1 MKITLTPRRSLSVS
15 LTGAAG
21 QVFVGAQP
29 AALQLVS
36 IVRVGPRGAQGD
48 PGPTGATGAAGP
60 AGATGPAG
68 PQGDPGPTGATGAT
82 GPQGPQGDPGATGA
96 TGATGPQGPAG
107 PLAGPWRT
115 SGVTGQTN
123 ATTWTAI
130 GTIHFDPSAL
140 ASPAGLTREY
150 HLHADLEV
158 VEASAGTVTAELRLV
173 DSSLAVV
180 GSVSSTLGGASSFP
194 QHCASGA
201 LTAGGSN
208 GQVRPTATTYLVQL
222 RRQGGS
228 AGDFALCHGAFVE
241 ATWS

>member
-1 MKITLTPRRSLSVS
+1 MKFVLVRASSLGLVG
-15 LTGAAG
+15 GAA
-21 QVFVGAQP
+21 QAS
-29 AALQLVS
+29 LVLS
-36 IVRVGPRGAQGD
+36 TVQRVGPRGPQGLQGD
-48 PGPTGATGAAGP
+48 PGDQGDKGDTGDK
-60 AGATGPAG
+60 
-68 PQGDPGPTGATGAT
+68 GDPGDKGDTGDV
-82 GPQGPQGDPGATGA
+82 GPV
-96 TGATGPQGPAG
+96 G

-115 SGVTGQTN
+115 SGTTGQTGG
-123 ATTWTAI
+123 TTWTAI
-130 GTIHFDPSAL
+130 GTIHLDPSAL

-150 HLHADLEV
+150 RIHADLEV
-158 VEASAGTVTAELRLV
+158 AEAVASSVTAELRLV

-180 GSVSSTLGGASSFP
+180 GSVASTLGGASSFP